1 MNSEAIPYA
10 KIRHPRAVPFALF
23 LFAAV
28 FLTPF
33 AFAQDSTA
41 PTVKI
46 TSPRRSASAA
56 GGTTTLS
63 IKGTAK
69 DDTAVTRVAVE
80 VPGVTTVDATLTPS
94 ATVPLQV
101 DWEAVVP
108 VLAGSNTVKVT
119 AYDATPNASLTRTGK
134 FTFTKF
140 CQLTTSTG
148 SGGGTITRRSGRN
161 VVGKKLRITARPAA
175 GFLFEKWTL
184 DGADLA
190 TTRTIDFI
198 VPDAAT
204 ATLAASFVANPYAP
218 LSGPFN
224 DILRTTGGGA
234 SGYYSLRLNS
244 NGSFTVSASGPGIS
258 VSKKGFIE
266 LDGKAHFSIPRRG
279 KLPVTLDVVAD
290 LVLGGAR
297 ITLRDEQ
304 TAVDYLASSIR
315 YTSIDTLPTYATMVF
330 SPGSGV
336 PAAIDGSGYATLR
349 RSAAGSCKIA
359 GVLADGTLISFTAY
373 PMQNSGATVP
383 IFKRLKPSGML
394 DGALHFTGTALDGT
408 LHWTSPGQA
417 RRSLPAFDGNL
428 PIRGAA
434 YIKPTSGQF
443 VAPLGS
449 QGHGAFTLPPV
460 RPLTNLTFNAAHIA
474 TFDLGPRI
482 PALSTAF
489 VPNGTAIRGGTVQA
503 TIRLPALPVP
513 PDVSVLPISVTL
525 GGSIVGTDIT
535 RPLNNTVV
543 CKFVIP
549 AGFPTGK
556 TNVRVFFNL
565 LQDYTFI
572 GGLNIVEAPHN
583 MGRVVINAGTGLFS
597 FTFPDTVNRTVR
609 TGKGAVVQ
617 TVLSGAPDYALCEGF
632 SLNQASS
639 DAPRLFLYTA
649 P

>member
-10 KIRHPRAVPFALF
+10 KSRHCRAILPALF
-23 LFAAV
+23 FFVAV
-28 FLTPF
+28 FLTPL

-46 TSPRRSASAA
+46 TSPRRSASAT

-69 DDTAVTRVAVE
+69 DDTGVTRVAVE

-94 ATVPLQV
+94 GTVPLQV

-108 VLAGSNTVKVT
+108 VQSGSNIIKVT
-119 AYDATPNASLTRTGK
+119 AYDATPNTSATRTAK

-148 SGGGTITRRSGRN
+148 GGGGTITRRSGRN

-224 DILRTTGGGA
+224 DILRTTGGTA

-244 NGSFTVSASGPGIS
+244 NGSFTISASGPGMS

-290 LVLGGAR
+290 LVLGGTK

-304 TAVDYLASSIR
+304 TAIDYLASSIR
-315 YTSIDTLPTYATMVF
+315 YAAFDTLPSNATLVL
-330 SPGSGV
+330 SPGSGA
-336 PAAIDGSGYATLR
+336 PSAITGRGYATLR
-349 RSAAGSCKIA
+349 RSTTGSCKIA
-359 GVLADGTLISFTAY
+359 GALADGSAISFAAY
-373 PMQNSGATVP
+373 PMENSGATVP
-383 IFKRLKPSGML
+383 IFKRLKPSGVL
-394 DGALHFTGTALDGT
+394 DGAIHFTGTTLDGT
-408 LHWTSPGQA
+408 LHWNSPGQL
-417 RRSLPAFDGNL
+417 RRSIAAFDGSL

-434 YIKPTSGQF
+434 YTKPTAGQF

-449 QGHGAFTLPPV
+449 QGRGGFTLPPV
-460 RPLTNLTFNAAHIA
+460 RPLTSLTFNASHVA

-482 PALSTAF
+482 PTTSVAF
-489 VPNGTAIRGGTVQA
+489 VPNGTAIRGSTVQA
-503 TIRLPALPVP
+503 TIRLPSLPIP
-513 PDVSVLPISVTL
+513 PDVTVMPVSVTL
-525 GGSIVGTDIT
+525 GGSIVGTNIT
-535 RPLNNTVV
+535 RPFNNTVI
-543 CKFVIP
+543 CKFAIP
-549 AGFPTGK
+549 ANFPTGQ
-556 TNVRVFFNL
+556 TNVNVFFNVI
-565 LQDYTFI
+565 QNYTFI
-572 GGLNIVEAPHN
+572 GGLKIIEAPHN
-583 MGRVVINAGTGLFS
+583 LGRVAITPSTGLFS
-597 FTFPDTVNRTVR
+597 FTFPDTTNRTTR
-609 TGKGAVVQ
+609 TGKGVVVQ
-617 TVLSGAPDYALCEGF
+617 TILGGAALCEGF
-632 SLNQASS
+632 SLNQSSS
-639 DAPRLFLYTA
+639 DVASLYLYAAP
-649 P
+649 